1 MGSII
6 WFATMV
12 LRVSLVLVS
21 TFFVLGYSQAV
32 CDLPGPDAIPCIEC
46 GPEHFACTDDDNE
59 SCDCPGLTHDDLGDC
74 APDLLACVDDDDDT
88 CDCNLGRKG
97 KFDGVFLKHRGLWGD
112 WGSYEYCPGGS
123 FVRGFRLKSA
133 PDQGRWG
140 DDTALNAIQLFCG
153 YEPNFLTSSEADEG
167 TWGNIAWCPDESIVN
182 GLRLDLKEDNLR
194 VMIRLL

>member
-1 MGSII
+1 MGII

-59 SCDCPGLTHDDLGDC
+59 SCDCPGLTHDDPADC
-74 APDLLACVDDDDDT
+74 DPDLLACVDDDDDT
-88 CDCNLGRKG
+88 CDCNLGRKE
-97 KFDGVFLKHRGLWGD
+97 KSDGVFLTFSGFWGD

-123 FVRGFRLKSA
+123 FVHGFSLKSESPN
-133 PDQGRWG
+133 PDN
-140 DDTALNAIQLFCG
+140 TALNAI
-153 YEPNFLTSSEADEG
+153 
-167 TWGNIAWCPDESIVN
+167 
-182 GLRLDLKEDNLR
+182 RL
-194 VMIRLL
+194 I